1 MFRHTARVPLLL
13 AVSAMAGVLPLLLTV
28 TATGQ
33 EATPPPNVFSV
44 RLEGYAV
51 QKSTFS
57 TATAV
62 TPRTA
67 YSFAKL
73 GSVRSLSGE
82 RGFDLEARG
91 ANDQYQGFEGAVL
104 FAGGMPT
111 NGNNLPGY
119 SQAFF
124 PTPDGFSTIS
134 EKCATN
140 QTEAREAPECRDQ
153 DGPYALARVV
163 PDQDKPVVEGI
174 GRNQGNDDGG
184 DARSQSL
191 VEPQPDGSVRGL
203 QSNSGSDQG
212 VPGTPI
218 TVDSYIAE
226 QTVVTTIGQAVT
238 EIRCAGKVSVAGQPV
253 SNDKELQR
261 ALAPL
266 NVAGDL
272 RVDYEPPTKPVIEE
286 LFGGALQATCRGPR
300 FTVFSGAQGGTGT
313 TYTFGYTFAAV
324 GITENMEGFSGDGGA
339 GVIGGGLSGPPAG
352 PPALDGGSDASS
364 IDSGSSAGEP
374 VPTPADEAPGDSS
387 QEDAAAPLPTEPASN
402 DLIRR
407 AIDSTPIGLLTG
419 AAAALLPLG
428 IWLLLGVTGSLA
440 RGLPSLR
447 LPPFSDGT

>member
-1 MFRHTARVPLLL
+1 MFRLSVRAPMVL
-13 AVSAMAGVLPLLLTV
+13 AVVAMAAVLPLLVAV

-51 QKSTFS
+51 EKSTFS

-82 RGFDLEARG
+82 RGLDLEARG

-163 PDQDKPVVEGI
+163 PDQAKPVVEGI

-184 DARSQSL
+184 DARSRSL

-203 QSNSGSDQG
+203 QSNSGSDQA

-218 TVDSYIAE
+218 TVDSYRAE
-226 QTVVTTIGQAVT
+226 QTVVTTIGQAT
-238 EIRCAGKVSVAGQPV
+238 TDIRCTGKVSVAGQPV
-253 SNDKELQR
+253 SNDKELQQ

-266 NVAGDL
+266 SVASDL
-272 RVDYEPPTKPVIEE
+272 RVRYEPPTKPAVQE
-286 LFGGALQATCRGPR
+286 LFGGAIQATCRGPR
-300 FTVFSGAQGGTGT
+300 FTVFSGTQGGTGT
-313 TYTFGYTFAAV
+313 TYTFGHTFAAV
-324 GITENMEGFSGDGGA
+324 GVTENLEGFGGDDA

-352 PPALDGGSDASS
+352 PPALDAGSGGPSPVG
-364 IDSGSSAGEP
+364 SGSAGDP
-374 VPTPADEAPGDSS
+374 VPTPTEDAPTDGP
-387 QEDAAAPLPTEPASN
+387 EDAAPPLSSEPASN

-447 LPPFSDGT
+447 LPPFSDDTS